1 MSISAVNQV
10 NFQGQA
16 LTKKGNAYSE
26 SKIGRYTGG
35 SLGALTGL
43 YLANKGMKTV
53 PGVREFGTMVW
64 NSITNIPK
72 NSKKLI
78 KKDFWKGVPTT
89 IKNFFKNGHYLTVGK
104 FAFIGLG
111 MGVLVDGAINLT
123 KSYMADRRY

>member
-1 MSISAVNQV
+1 MSIYSISQV

-16 LTKKGNAYSE
+16 LTKRGNAYSE
-26 SKIGRYTGG
+26 SKIGRYTGET
-35 SLGALTGL
+35 LGAATGL
-43 YLANKGMKTV
+43 YLASKGMKNV
-53 PGVREFGTMVW
+53 PGFRRFGEMVW
-64 NSITNIPK
+64 KSIKNIPE

-78 KKDFWKGVPTT
+78 KKDFWKGIPTNF
-89 IKNFFKNGHYLTVGK
+89 KNFFKNGNYLTVGK